1 MITALQ
7 PKIERN
13 DYNKKIKLTVKEL
26 PVVYDKFVGRYV
38 CSYVMFVDKMYNK
51 ISKALMAIKVEKKY
65 LIL

>member
-38 CSYVMFVDKMYNK
+38 MFVDKMYRRNNK
-51 ISKALMAIKVEKKY
+51 GLVKFRRP
-65 LIL
+65 

>member
-38 CSYVMFVDKMYNK
+38 CSYVMFVDKMYNRNNK
-51 ISKALMAIKVEKKY
+51 GLVKFRRP
-65 LIL
+65 

>member
-38 CSYVMFVDKMYNK
+38 CSYVMSVDKMYNTNNK
-51 ISKALMAIKVEKKY
+51 GLVKFRRP
-65 LIL
+65 